1 MDPFHSRRQ
10 RRIEQDAMT
19 REQRRDWVVWG
30 TGDRAALFDDYWRQ
44 TLGAGDEDVVASI
57 VKLDPDWAPAPD
69 GDGGDDRPGAWML
82 LVRGATEAEI
92 IEEVAGPLGAV
103 VRGFRRVEVPVH
115 VVPARRR
122 NAS

>member
-44 TLGAGDEDVVASI
+44 TLGAADEEIVAAI
-57 VKLDPDWAPAPD
+57 MKLDPDWEPAPD
-69 GDGGDDRPGAWML
+69 VDNRNNPGAAWML

-92 IEEVAGPLGAV
+92 IDEVAGPLGAV
-103 VRGFRRVEVPVH
+103 V
-115 VVPARRR
+115 
-122 NAS
+122 

>member
-1 MDPFHSRRQ
+1 MDPFQTRRQ
-10 RRIEQDAMT
+10 RRIDQDAMT

-44 TLGAGDEDVVASI
+44 TLGAADEDVVASI

-69 GDGGDDRPGAWML
+69 DSSSDPGGAWML
-82 LVRGATEAEI
+82 LVRAATEAEI

-103 VRGFRRVEVPVH
+103 VRGFRRVEVPAPA
-115 VVPARRR
+115 VPARRR

>member
-30 TGDRAALFDDYWRQ
+30 KGDRAALFDDYWRQ

-57 VKLDPDWAPAPD
+57 VKLDPEWAPAPD
-69 GDGGDDRPGAWML
+69 DGGHPDGDTRGAWLL

-92 IEEVAGPLGAV
+92 IYEVAGPLGDV
-103 VRGFRRVEVPVH
+103 
-115 VVPARRR
+115 
-122 NAS
+122 